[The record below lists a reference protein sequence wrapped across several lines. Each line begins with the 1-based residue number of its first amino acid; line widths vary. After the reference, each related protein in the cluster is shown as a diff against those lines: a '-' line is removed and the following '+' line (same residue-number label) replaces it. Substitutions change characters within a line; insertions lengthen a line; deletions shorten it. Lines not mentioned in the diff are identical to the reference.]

1 MGPSVST
8 ASIPRTSPS
17 VELHLGDQSA
27 AINIDLDGIEQCRQ
41 LALLEPDVKDRTGYL
56 YYLADMFFTH

>member
-8 ASIPRTSPS
+8 ASIPRT
-17 VELHLGDQSA
+17 HLGDQSA

>member
-8 ASIPRTSPS
+8 A
-17 VELHLGDQSA
+17 HLGDQSA